1 MYVTSSGVFLYWLWL
16 GICNIKFCSH
26 HLLCLPNLLNASKFV
41 LVTNIVRVKHI
52 ALKKQNTVLNVNEWV
67 IVAEKPLINTVIVKI
82 TVIMEGF
89 FWTAISGNQFSSVFL
104 LDN

>member
-1 MYVTSSGVFLYWLWL
+1 M
-16 GICNIKFCSH
+16 
-26 HLLCLPNLLNASKFV
+26 
-41 LVTNIVRVKHI
+41 

-67 IVAEKPLINTVIVKI
+67 IVAEKTLINTVIVKI

-89 FWTAISGNQFSSVFL
+89 FWTAISGNQFSLVFL